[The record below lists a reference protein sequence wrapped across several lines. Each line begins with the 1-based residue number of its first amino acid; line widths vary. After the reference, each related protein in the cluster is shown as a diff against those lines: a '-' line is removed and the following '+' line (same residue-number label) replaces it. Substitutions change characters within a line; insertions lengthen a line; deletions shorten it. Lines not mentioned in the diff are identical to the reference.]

1 MKRASTT
8 WSSGRRTLALGAVT
22 AVLVANLLA
31 TVLAGSELQWLLYA
45 SAAAATLTAV
55 LAVMSSGEAIA
66 GAYLFSLPAVLVLLA
81 TDAGRW
87 LIGPLGALLLLAG
100 ELSAWSWEYAGVVP
114 ADPEVMSQRG
124 LDVARLAG
132 FGLLASVAVSVA
144 GLGRLPGGSAAVVVA
159 AVAVAAL
166 ARLTFA
172 RRT

>member
-1 MKRASTT
+1 MTTT

-22 AVLVANLLA
+22 AVLVTNLVA
-31 TVLAGSELQWLLYA
+31 AVFAGGELQWLLYA
-45 SAAAATLTAV
+45 SAAVATLTAV
-55 LAVMSSGEAIA
+55 LAVTSSGEAIA
-66 GAYLFSLPAVLVLLA
+66 GAFLFSLPAVLALLA
-81 TDAGRW
+81 SDGGRW

-114 ADPEVMSQRG
+114 AEPEVMSQRG

-132 FGLLASVAVSVA
+132 LGLLASVAVGVA

-159 AVAVAAL
+159 AIAVAAL

-172 RRT
+172 RR

>member
-1 MKRASTT
+1 MTT

-22 AVLVANLLA
+22 AVLIANLIA
-31 TVLAGSELQWLLYA
+31 VLMGGGELQWLVYA
-45 SAAAATLTAV
+45 SAAVATLTAV
-55 LAVMSSGEAIA
+55 LAVVTSGEAIA
-66 GAYLFSLPAVLVLLA
+66 GAFVFSLPAVLALLA

-87 LIGPLGALLLLAG
+87 LIGPIGALLLLAG

-114 ADPEVMSQRG
+114 AEPEVMSQRG

-132 FGLLASVAVSVA
+132 LGLLASVAVSIA
-144 GLGRLPGGSAAVVVA
+144 GLGRLQGGSAAVVVA

-172 RRT
+172 RRV